1 MRKSSGSIQ
10 WTGFAVSEPMQSL
23 MQREL
28 PRGRLTEIAQAR
40 FTTHHN
46 LERR

>member
-1 MRKSSGSIQ
+1 MDWVRCER
-10 WTGFAVSEPMQSL
+10 TLQSL